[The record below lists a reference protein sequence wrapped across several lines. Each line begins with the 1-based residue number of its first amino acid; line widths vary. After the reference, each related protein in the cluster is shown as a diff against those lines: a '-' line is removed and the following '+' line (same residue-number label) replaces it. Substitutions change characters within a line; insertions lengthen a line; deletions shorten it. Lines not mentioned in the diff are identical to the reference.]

1 MVGGGGNYSI
11 PPSLLQF
18 RRDRGGGGGGVG
30 GGQMMTRGGDALA
43 MTRSGPQQLPQS
55 QLQQQHLRTPSSS
68 EQGLLRRRS
77 LTPQGGGEDARQDAT
92 LLTEQER
99 GENEVERG
107 EECEGKQQQEGRQ
120 QEGEGN
126 MSNSGDCLEEMR
138 EIARQSPDTLL
149 KTQNNNNIRSNVSP
163 FLVEQPSRQDVVD
176 SSSAAKDIISSS
188 FNSENNSFLVSNCSA
203 TNVVSDINVTNN
215 NSKNRNNY
223 YQTKENSKSDL
234 SVLSD
239 NVILIREILQ
249 NKLGNFLVHVR
260 VLFDVI
266 FVLKKK
272 KKI

>member
-1 MVGGGGNYSI
+1 
-11 PPSLLQF
+11 
-18 RRDRGGGGGGVG
+18 
-30 GGQMMTRGGDALA
+30 MTRGGDALA

-55 QLQQQHLRTPSSS
+55 QFQQHLRTPSSS

-120 QEGEGN
+120 QEEEGN
-126 MSNSGDCLEEMR
+126 MSTSGDCLEEMR

-266 FVLKKK
+266 FVLLKTIWDP
-272 KKI
+272 KILNFNNISLDYIVN